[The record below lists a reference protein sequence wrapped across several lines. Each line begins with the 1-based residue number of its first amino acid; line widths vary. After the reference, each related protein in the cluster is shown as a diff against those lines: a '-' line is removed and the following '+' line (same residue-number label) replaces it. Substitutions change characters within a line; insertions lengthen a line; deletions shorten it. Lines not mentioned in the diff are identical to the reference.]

1 MLITISSFDNQS
13 SIYILNHQAL
23 YVSIEMKI
31 PSTIWERPSRR
42 WYSQTAAATATFAAA
57 AATVA
62 AVVAAAAI

>member
-1 MLITISSFDNQS
+1 MLVTISSFDKQS

-42 WYSQTAAATATFAAA
+42 WYSQTAAATATFTA